1 MEIILKTYCI
11 YYYNRLKYKMS
22 VQEHESSQIGEY
34 IHTETKP
41 LKFLNGA
48 DCVHVYKH
56 PQP

>member
-1 MEIILKTYCI
+1 
-11 YYYNRLKYKMS
+11 MS

-56 PQP
+56 PLP